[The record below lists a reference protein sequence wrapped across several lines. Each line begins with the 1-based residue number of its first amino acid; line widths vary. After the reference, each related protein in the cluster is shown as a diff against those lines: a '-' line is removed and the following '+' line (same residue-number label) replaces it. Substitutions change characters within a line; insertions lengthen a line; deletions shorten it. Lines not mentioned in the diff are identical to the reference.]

1 MPHIIV
7 EYARPMEATL
17 SLTEVMD
24 VAFGAAAR
32 SGVMDPADIKVR
44 AIPYDHFRFE
54 GGITSFLHVTL
65 KLLDGRTPAQK
76 EHVALLLRADLAEA
90 FPEVGSI
97 SVDIRDMDRMAY
109 KKRLLTVP

>member
-1 MPHIIV
+1 MPHMII
-7 EYARPMEATL
+7 EYARPMEETL

-24 VAFGAAAR
+24 VAFGAGAR

-44 AIPYDHFRFE
+44 AIPYDHYRFE
-54 GGITSFLHVTL
+54 GGVTSFLHVTV

-76 EHVALLLRADLAEA
+76 EHVALLMRADLADA

-97 SVDIRDMDRMAY
+97 SVDIRDMDRAAY
-109 KKRLLTVP
+109 RKRVLPPA